1 MTLAPDNDFRPVMA
15 VSPWVRIQ
23 TACTSEP
30 RAIGFPREA
39 GRRTARKRGINRH
52 G

>member
-1 MTLAPDNDFRPVMA
+1 MTLAPDNDFQPGMA

-39 GRRTARKRGINRH
+39 GRRTARKRASITPG
-52 G
+52 